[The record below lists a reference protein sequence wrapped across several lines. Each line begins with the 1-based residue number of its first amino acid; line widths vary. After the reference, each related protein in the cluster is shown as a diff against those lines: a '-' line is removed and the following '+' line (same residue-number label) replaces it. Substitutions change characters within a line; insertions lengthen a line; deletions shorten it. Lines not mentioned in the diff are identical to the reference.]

1 MFITHNYTR
10 QHIMKLDTCG
20 IERLPREVF
29 FFLPLVFCKINGACA
44 PNKTRVDLGKSFPS

>member
-20 IERLPREVF
+20 IERLPRDFF